1 MEGDDSGL
9 KDQKKQQ
16 LLRSGQY
23 SWRDGPVLAPGGSSV
38 PCWGGSSIN
47 VTLGAH
53 TITDQERTQQVI
65 PVRRAIPHPDYN
77 DETCANDIMLL
88 QGDSGG
94 PLVCNG
100 VAQGIVSYGK
110 DDGTTPNVY
119 TRISSFLSW
128 IQRTMRRGHRKLFKV
143 QLNQCHLGA
152 HNITEQRGSSSQ
164 INVILG
170 AHNIRTLES
179 TQQHIPVL
187 RSIPHP
193 GHTQQNERND
203 IMLLQALDSD
213 LPSTSQPSLNQKVL
227 FYFLLV
233 LLATGSFSL
242 LLSDLSGSR
251 GLV

>member
-88 QGDSGG
+88 QIQTQAGRKACGG
-94 PLVCNG
+94 FLVREDFVMTAAHC
-100 VAQGIVSYGK
+100 
-110 DDGTTPNVY
+110 
-119 TRISSFLSW
+119 
-128 IQRTMRRGHRKLFKV
+128 
-143 QLNQCHLGA
+143 LG
-152 HNITEQRGSSSQ
+152 SQ

-203 IMLLQALDSD
+203 IMLLQKVHPGLSLDEFGCAIKGLRMQLLQHPYHTDFSD
-213 LPSTSQPSLNQKVL
+213 ESSCLENQ
-227 FYFLLV
+227 
-233 LLATGSFSL
+233 
-242 LLSDLSGSR
+242 
-251 GLV
+251 